1 MQDGRIVKPTLSLE
15 ETVMM
20 GKFKHSTY
28 SIIIIFICGYL
39 LTACQP
45 KAKDIENNAMN
56 QQTYILHFGQQGVK
70 DFLKYNDGQVDHQPA
85 GASFREL
92 DFSPPSLGQIKIE
105 NGTNSLVIDHVFSV
119 LGTQW
124 NTTDGIQIFDIDA
137 GLNMEEFV
145 SPEQAYHG
153 YVELMKRLNQA
164 GWNTYFA
171 RYNPR
176 VAKEDNIRYLMEGHD
191 IVDMSYIFNFEEWKK
206 IINSI
211 AGKMIGYRLYANGI
225 LLDISLKQTK
235 KNEEGKEQYIVRY
248 SFQTVRYNERNLMSD
263 TDKMTP
269 QELENAFKQSLI
281 KDKRSRGIDEKDMRS
296 NGYHIDESYIDPDV
310 WLYVK

>member
-1 MQDGRIVKPTLSLE
+1 
-15 ETVMM
+15 MM

-56 QQTYILHFGQQGVK
+56 QQTYILHFGQQGVQ

-137 GLNMEEFV
+137 GLNKEEFV

-211 AGKMIGYRLYANGI
+211 AGKTIGYRLYANGI

-235 KNEEGKEQYIVRY
+235 KMKKVKNNILYVI
-248 SFQTVRYNERNLMSD
+248 
-263 TDKMTP
+263 
-269 QELENAFKQSLI
+269 AFKQSVI
-281 KDKRSRGIDEKDMRS
+281 MKET
-296 NGYHIDESYIDPDV
+296 
-310 WLYVK
+310 

>member
-1 MQDGRIVKPTLSLE
+1 
-15 ETVMM
+15 MM

-56 QQTYILHFGQQGVK
+56 QQTYILHFGQQGVQ

-105 NGTNSLVIDHVFSV
+105 NGANSLVIDHVFSV

-137 GLNMEEFV
+137 GLNKEEFV
-145 SPEQAYHG
+145 SPEQAYQG

-164 GWNTYFA
+164 EWKVYFLRDEA
-171 RYNPR
+171 RI
-176 VAKEDNIRYLMEGHD
+176 AKQDNIPYLAEGRNIID
-191 IVDMSYIFNFEEWKK
+191 PTYIFNFEEWTK

-211 AGKMIGYRLYANGI
+211 PASSLGYRLYANGI
-225 LLDISLKQTK
+225 YLDISLNRTK
-235 KNEEGKEQYIVRY
+235 KNKDGKEQYIVRY
-248 SFQTVRYNERNLMSD
+248 SFQTVRYNERNLMSN

-269 QELENAFKQSLI
+269 QQLENAFKQSLI
-281 KDKRSRGIDEKDMRS
+281 KDKRYREQEERKVISK
-296 NGYHIDESYIDPDV
+296 GYHIDESYIDPDV
-310 WLYVK
+310 WLHVK